1 MRQVRLLV
9 PVHHR
14 LRLLTFPMR
23 AGIGDAVPVRH
34 ETVEALSLWHFSYIA
49 K

>member
-1 MRQVRLLV
+1 
-9 PVHHR
+9 
-14 LRLLTFPMR
+14 MR

-34 ETVEALSLWHFSYIA
+34 ETVEALSLWHVSYIA